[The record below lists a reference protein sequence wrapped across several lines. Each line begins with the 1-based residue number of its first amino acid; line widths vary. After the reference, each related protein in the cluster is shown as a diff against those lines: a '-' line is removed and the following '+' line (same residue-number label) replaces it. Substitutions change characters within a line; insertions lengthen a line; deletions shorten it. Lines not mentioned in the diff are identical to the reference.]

1 MDFHPLHSWDLD
13 YRAAIALQKE
23 LSARVVLQ
31 NRLPHEVRL
40 VAGVDVSYRRHG
52 ETFFAAVVVLS
63 WPDLQ
68 PVTAASAVD
77 RVSFPYIPGLLSFR
91 ELPVLLKAF
100 RRLDVHPD
108 LVLVDGQGI
117 AHPRRF
123 GLACH
128 LGLWLDVPSIG
139 CAKSRLVGEGEEPGI
154 EAGAHSP
161 LRDGDEVIGAL
172 VRTRTGVRPLYISPG
187 HGVDMMAAVDWT
199 LRCCRGYRLPEP
211 TRQAH
216 LLTNRLRLEFE
227 KESGGRES

>member
-1 MDFHPLHSWDLD
+1 MDFRPLHSWDLD
-13 YRAAIALQKE
+13 YRAAIALQNE
-23 LSARVVLQ
+23 LSARVVLES
-31 NRLPHEVRL
+31 RLPHEVRL

-52 ETFFAAVVVLS
+52 EIFFAAVVVLS
-63 WPDLQ
+63 WPDMQ
-68 PVTAASAVD
+68 PVATASAVD

-91 ELPVLLKAF
+91 ELPVLLEAF
-100 RRLDVHPD
+100 RRLDVRPD

-128 LGLWLDVPSIG
+128 LGLWLDVPTIG

-154 EAGAHSP
+154 AAGAHSL
-161 LRDGDEVIGAL
+161 LRDGDEIIGAL

-187 HGVDMMAAVDWT
+187 HGVDMKAAVDWT

-227 KESGGRES
+227 KNQAIG